1 MESMKTVMKNR
12 IETINN
18 IIENH
23 IYDTWAEREK
33 IEFEK
38 EIIQKFIDYDE
49 GGYYGE
55 QQI

>member
-12 IETINN
+12 IKTINI
-18 IIENH
+18 IIEDH

-33 IEFEK
+33 LEFEK

-55 QQI
+55 